1 MSPLHAH
8 RNEMENKCDW
18 KQIKL
23 NGAFGSYHIQ
33 LCSLWPIS
41 QVVQSTGRTPM
52 DKEKDRHSGDFPVFM
67 CVCMSVCACVC
78 VCLSAYVSLCV
89 HVLLCAREG

>member
-1 MSPLHAH
+1 MWLET
-8 RNEMENKCDW
+8 NEIE
-18 KQIKL
+18 

-52 DKEKDRHSGDFPVFM
+52 DKEKYSHSGDFPEFM
-67 CVCMSVCACVC
+67 CVC
-78 VCLSAYVSLCV
+78 LKV
-89 HVLLCAREG
+89 HVYVFV